1 MSAAS
6 SLTDVFPKGFVLT
19 GGIPIR
25 SQDLAAS
32 IVFIIAYFVLVPL
45 AIWRVLNPASRTLL
59 LLRPAIFVQ
68 TRIVTFV
75 LRAVQSNGHYSTG
88 LFVAEQI
95 LLLCGFLLICEPLV
109 SLVKYHA
116 FQGWVPTGQK
126 GNAPSEWLLRI
137 MKLALLVAIVLGIAA
152 GSEISGAENN
162 PSQAA
167 QLKHCRWANTIIALA
182 VVVLAVLLVLSTR
195 LKETR
200 PFRSTAYLVVV
211 GALLVVPSAYK
222 LALYASPPSSVSA
235 GSKAAFY
242 CLASLPEYVVTL
254 LYLGVNLE
262 AEFDLRE
269 GARKEKW
276 DKQARKGE
284 ARGLYASGKETQG
297 AGLSEVAQERGQWA
311 EGAKL

>member
-25 SQDLAAS
+25 SRDLAAS
-32 IVFIIAYFVLVPL
+32 VVFVIAYFVLVPL
-45 AIWRVLNPASRTLL
+45 AIWRVLNPASRTC
-59 LLRPAIFVQ
+59 FSS
-68 TRIVTFV
+68 
-75 LRAVQSNGHYSTG
+75 SNGHYSTG

-126 GNAPSEWLLRI
+126 GNAPFEWLLRI
-137 MKLALLVAIVLGIAA
+137 MKLALLVAIILGIAA

-167 QLKHCRWANTIIALA
+167 KLKHCRWANTVIALA
-182 VVVLAVLLVLSTR
+182 IVVLAVLLVLSTH

-211 GALLVVPSAYK
+211 GAVLIVPSAEK

-242 CLASLPEYVVTL
+242 CLSSLSEYLITL

-262 AEFDLRE
+262 AEFDIRE
-269 GARKEKW
+269 GAREEKW

-284 ARGLYASGKETQG
+284 ALGLSASEKETQG
-297 AGLSEVAQERGQWA
+297 AGLSESR
-311 EGAKL
+311 